1 MTKSHSCT
9 FYCVHS
15 HFESLVLGISQYEG
29 SSIGGSISPAVVAGI
44 VVGVV
49 VFVGVLLTAV
59 IIISVYTRVSYK
71 RKQQQRFDI
80 MIF

>member
-9 FYCVHS
+9 FHCVHS
-15 HFESLVLGISQYEG
+15 RFESLISEISQYEG
-29 SSIGGSISPAVVAGI
+29 SSIGDGISPAVVAGT

-80 MIF
+80 TIF